1 MKEKTGPDE
10 MRDMEAQ
17 GREFNF
23 PTPEISEDGNTQ
35 LRKRSSYSAFPIRHL
50 GRTITLRS
58 LERRISHFFDP
69 EFIPKAGSKDALNGR
84 RNMLDLAYWLG
95 YRSRPELLKAMY
107 DSSQPEVA
115 ALLLAAVDKLNQR
128 REDAAWSAA
137 YVNNDTRTLLAFI
150 ERDDKLVDRYNP
162 EMKKDAKGNVSITI
176 NMAREDRLSAS
187 IEESLSIL
195 DADIRRSMR
204 DAEDCEEVDGGGR

>member
-1 MKEKTGPDE
+1 MERKTGPDE

-23 PTPEISEDGNTQ
+23 PTPETSEDGNTQ
-35 LRKRSSYSAFPIRHL
+35 LRKRSSYSAFPIKHL

-69 EFIPKAGSKDALNGR
+69 EFNPKEGSKDALNGR

-95 YRSRPELLKAMY
+95 YMSRPELLKAMY

-115 ALLLAAVDKLNQR
+115 GLLLAAVDKLNQR
-128 REDAAWSAA
+128 HEDAAWSAA

-204 DAEDCEEVDGGGR
+204 DAEDGEEVDDGGR